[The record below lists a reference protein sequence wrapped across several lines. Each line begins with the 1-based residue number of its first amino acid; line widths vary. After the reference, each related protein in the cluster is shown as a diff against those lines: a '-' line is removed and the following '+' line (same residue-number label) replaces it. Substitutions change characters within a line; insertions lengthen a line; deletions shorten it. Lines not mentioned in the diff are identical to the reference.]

1 MIFFI
6 ISLVQLLIVAADIVW
21 YRRHMRRSATTPAR
35 RGWFLAWA
43 VSSDLIPLVIVIVAG
58 LVRDNTTPFM
68 LFAMW
73 AFYAWMILALPR
85 AAWYLFLLLRMPRGG
100 VAAAIAVVAL
110 FVWGATAGR
119 TTLRVNRVEIASERL
134 PEAFRGFRIVQFS
147 DTHLGTLLRPE
158 HELRRLVDTINAL
171 HPDLILFCGDLINIR
186 YTELDERAM
195 EILGGLRS
203 TYGVYSVTGNHDIGS
218 YVRDTAALPV
228 AVNLAQVIARE
239 ESMGWR
245 VLEDSTVLLRR
256 GEARISL
263 SGIAFSEALRDV
275 RHSGK
280 MPDLDLS
287 GVYRDTPDS
296 LFNIT
301 VAHLP
306 QMWELIVG
314 AGYGDLT
321 LSGHVHS
328 MQMKLRLF
336 GGRGISPAGL
346 IYKRWSGRYDDAQ
359 GHTLYI
365 NDGTGY
371 VLFPM
376 RLGAYPEITLITLTR

>member
-195 EILGGLRS
+195 EILGGLKS

-256 GEARISL
+256 GGARISL

-336 GGRGISPAGL
+336 GDRGISPAGL